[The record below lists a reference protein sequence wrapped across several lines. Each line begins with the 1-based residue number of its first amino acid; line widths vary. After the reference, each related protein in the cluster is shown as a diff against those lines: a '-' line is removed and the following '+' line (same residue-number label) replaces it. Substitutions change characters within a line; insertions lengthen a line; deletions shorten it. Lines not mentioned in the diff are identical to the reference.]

1 MIDKMASEVLGP
13 EVDYACYKEK
23 HNVIFILFIYHKN
36 KCCMVKVTNVL
47 SHIWIPSKIKKQLE
61 VIKVSCSGTSSF
73 KTFPRNLAF
82 ALKLLP

>member
-1 MIDKMASEVLGP
+1 MMIDKMASEVLGP

-47 SHIWIPSKIKKQLE
+47 NHI
-61 VIKVSCSGTSSF
+61 
-73 KTFPRNLAF
+73 
-82 ALKLLP
+82 